1 MNEVLPQVY
10 GYSKR
15 AKWVINLTAAL
26 AGVNF
31 LAFAHP
37 RK

>member
-1 MNEVLPQVY
+1 MKFYLKFT